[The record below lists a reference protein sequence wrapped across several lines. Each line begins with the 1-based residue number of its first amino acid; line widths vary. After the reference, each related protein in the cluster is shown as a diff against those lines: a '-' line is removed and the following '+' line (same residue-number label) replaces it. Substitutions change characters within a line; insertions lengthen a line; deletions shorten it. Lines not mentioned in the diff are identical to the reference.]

1 MNSRFAYLLLL
12 IALLAAAMSADAAA
26 AKKSGGGKDKEVTKS
41 KEKFTGDKNDPV
53 IGIDLGTT
61 YSCVAVFK
69 EGDIEIVAN
78 DLGERTTPSWVAF
91 TDSERLI
98 GQAAKNQVHKNP
110 KNTLYDIKRLIGR
123 GFDDVEVQKDIKAFP
138 FSVIDRNGKPYL
150 SVKSQGK
157 TQNMSPE
164 EVSAMVLT
172 RMRGELLCVAVVA
185 VCRSAAHA
193 CCRHC
198 RGVRRQAHQAR
209 CHHRARLLHGGAAAG
224 DEERRSHRG
233 P

>member
-1 MNSRFAYLLLL
+1 LLL
-12 IALLAAAMSADAAA
+12 IVALAAAASVDAAA
-26 AKKSGGGKDKEVTKS
+26 AKKNGGGKGKEVVKG
-41 KEKFTGDKNDPV
+41 KEKFSGDKNDPV

-69 EGDIEIVAN
+69 EGEIEIVAN

-91 TDSERLI
+91 TDTERLI

-110 KNTLYDIKRLIGR
+110 KNTLYDVKRLIGR

-172 RMRGELLCVAVVA
+172 RMKGALMQRGYIA
-185 VCRSAAHA
+185 S
-193 CCRHC
+193 
-198 RGVRRQAHQAR
+198 GVRVAEPLPQT
-209 CHHRARLLHGGAAAG
+209 
-224 DEERRSHRG
+224 
-233 P
+233 

>member
-1 MNSRFAYLLLL
+1 MKVSGACVLLL
-12 IALLAAAMSADAAA
+12 IALLAAATMADAAA
-26 AKKSGGGKDKEVTKS
+26 AKKGGASKDKQVTKGKD
-41 KEKFTGDKNDPV
+41 KFTGDKNDPV

-123 GFDDVEVQKDIKAFP
+123 GFDDAEVQKDIKAFP
-138 FSVIDRNGKPYL
+138 FSVIDRNGKPYAPR
-150 SVKSQGK
+150 SQTK
-157 TQNMSPE
+157 
-164 EVSAMVLT
+164 
-172 RMRGELLCVAVVA
+172 R
-185 VCRSAAHA
+185 
-193 CCRHC
+193 
-198 RGVRRQAHQAR
+198 
-209 CHHRARLLHGGAAAG
+209 
-224 DEERRSHRG
+224 
-233 P
+233 

>member
-1 MNSRFAYLLLL
+1 MHARTTCVLLL
-12 IALLAAAMSADAAA
+12 IVALAAAASVDAAA
-26 AKKSGGGKDKEVTKS
+26 AKKNGGGKGKEVVKG
-41 KEKFTGDKNDPV
+41 KEKFSGDKNDPV

-69 EGDIEIVAN
+69 EGEIEIVAN

-91 TDSERLI
+91 TDTERLI

-110 KNTLYDIKRLIGR
+110 KNTLYDVKRLIGR

-172 RMRGELLCVAVVA
+172 RMKGALMQRGYIA
-185 VCRSAAHA
+185 S
-193 CCRHC
+193 
-198 RGVRRQAHQAR
+198 GVRVAEPLPQT
-209 CHHRARLLHGGAAAG
+209 
-224 DEERRSHRG
+224 
-233 P
+233 

>member
-1 MNSRFAYLLLL
+1 MHARTTCALLL
-12 IALLAAAMSADAAA
+12 IVALAAAASVDAAA
-26 AKKSGGGKDKEVTKS
+26 AKKNGGGKGKEVVKG
-41 KEKFTGDKNDPV
+41 KEKFSGDKNDPV

-69 EGDIEIVAN
+69 EGEIEIVAN

-91 TDSERLI
+91 TDTERLI

-110 KNTLYDIKRLIGR
+110 KNTLYDVKRLIGR

-172 RMRGELLCVAVVA
+172 RMKGALMQRGYIA
-185 VCRSAAHA
+185 S
-193 CCRHC
+193 
-198 RGVRRQAHQAR
+198 GVRVAEPLPQT
-209 CHHRARLLHGGAAAG
+209 
-224 DEERRSHRG
+224 
-233 P
+233 